1 MVATVAR
8 FRRRISRR
16 RRILFAARFSRRLRT
31 ASADHGLLP
40 GNYLPEACKGCT
52 VVHKAHP
59 RILVTRAARA
69 GKASFHWDPERK
81 TFTVLNGS
89 RHTRFAYL
97 TFLGVDVLDYECQP
111 FETGVT
117 RAEDGEESSVT
128 TFVVVAEP
136 RTAVTLGT
144 VEIDAPFADFFA
156 LPFSKLLAHPVP
168 KQLTGAVAC
177 IGFPLPTSHG
187 PYLCTQGNGGHLT
200 HFFPESYHAVD
211 LRCGCGTP
219 VLCIDEGVVES
230 LEEKHHCGGI
240 HCGNLMSWN
249 AVTVRLTCGLIVEY
263 LHTAPNSFWM
273 DKRESKLATVC
284 KGARCYAKRAT
295 SALHQSRTCTLSCTM
310 QMILKDHLCLSRFA
324 QMISPHSCPLLV
336 DGTRQLERRLLP
348 RIMPFCRPRDHA
360 AQIASPAAS
369 WGSLHWRR
377 RAAMS

>member
-156 LPFSKLLAHPVP
+156 LPFSKLLAPPVP

-249 AVTVRLTCGLIVEY
+249 AVTVRLMCGLIVEY
-263 LHTAPNSFWM
+263 LHTAPNSARVQVGDRVQRGQVLCETSDIGFAPEPHLHVELHHADDPEGPSVPFTFRSDDLSTFLPVAGRWYSSAG
-273 DKRESKLATVC
+273 EETSSTHNAILQAT
-284 KGARCYAKRAT
+284 
-295 SALHQSRTCTLSCTM
+295 
-310 QMILKDHLCLSRFA
+310 
-324 QMISPHSCPLLV
+324 
-336 DGTRQLERRLLP
+336 
-348 RIMPFCRPRDHA
+348 
-360 AQIASPAAS
+360 
-369 WGSLHWRR
+369 
-377 RAAMS
+377 